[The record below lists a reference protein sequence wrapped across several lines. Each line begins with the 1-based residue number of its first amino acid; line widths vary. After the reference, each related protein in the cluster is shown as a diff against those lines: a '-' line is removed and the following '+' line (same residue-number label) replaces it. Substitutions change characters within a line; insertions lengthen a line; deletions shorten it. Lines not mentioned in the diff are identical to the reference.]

1 MTSGIGYQ
9 GGRYVLRQFDADDSS
24 RCYGFWQDYYD
35 CYGTGS
41 AVMGMELTCSECGPS
56 KAVQSGS
63 RQLHGMSASYE
74 GGISSSRSLVDAEI
88 ESGTDKTGMGQATE
102 GGTSSPNRETGIQR
116 RGVKEDCVE
125 IGIH

>member
-1 MTSGIGYQ
+1 
-9 GGRYVLRQFDADDSS
+9 
-24 RCYGFWQDYYD
+24 
-35 CYGTGS
+35 
-41 AVMGMELTCSECGPS
+41 
-56 KAVQSGS
+56 
-63 RQLHGMSASYE
+63 MSASYE

-116 RGVKEDCVE
+116 RGVKEDCVQ